1 MAPADTLVC
10 DTAQVAAWQ
19 SDPAFAYSRELI
31 APEINVLEWFSRWFG
46 KLLDKIFG
54 NTLVAEYSE
63 DDIDMHCRSYPG
75 IGHLVCIQASGTVH
89 AFGARVPCPIQW
101 GRIPSMEWI
110 LRKELPMRLPG
121 RIIGRAV
128 RLLYLQT
135 LKQLSDGKRIDWQLY
150 KTPTQYIYEVR
161 LPASRQMTNHFLPVR
176 YGNFEATEA
185 FFHAMRDLQKEV
197 GERRGGMKGEFI
209 VL

>member
-63 DDIDMHCRSYPG
+63 VVLICIAVLILVLVIWFVYKKRPELCGGNCRCACPDG
-75 IGHLVCIQASGTVH
+75 LSGGG
-89 AFGARVPCPIQW
+89 AFALSADAETAQRW
-101 GRIPSMEWI
+101 
-110 LRKELPMRLPG
+110 KTYRL
-121 RIIGRAV
+121 AV
-128 RLLYLQT
+128 
-135 LKQLSDGKRIDWQLY
+135 I
-150 KTPTQYIYEVR
+150 
-161 LPASRQMTNHFLPVR
+161 
-176 YGNFEATEA
+176 
-185 FFHAMRDLQKEV
+185 
-197 GERRGGMKGEFI
+197 
-209 VL
+209 